1 MTEFKNCNIHGPLV
15 EKNAL
20 GKFVPHDM
28 VEKGILDPDWKKEPT
43 MPVFDH
49 CNIIN
54 FMVPEGVKLINC
66 NVVPVDEESQ
76 NAAKE
81 P

>member
-15 EKNAL
+15 KKNPQ
-20 GKFVPHDM
+20 GKFMPHDM
-28 VEKGILDPDWKKEPT
+28 VEQGILPPNWKSQPELPS
-43 MPVFDH
+43 FDH
-49 CNIIN
+49 CNVIN
-54 FMVPEGVKLINC
+54 FKVPDGVKLINC